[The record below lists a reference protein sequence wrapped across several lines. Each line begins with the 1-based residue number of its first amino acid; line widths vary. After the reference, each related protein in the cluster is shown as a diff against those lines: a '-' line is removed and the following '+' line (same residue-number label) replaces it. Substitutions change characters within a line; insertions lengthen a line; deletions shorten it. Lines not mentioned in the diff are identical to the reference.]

1 MFFRQLRK
9 TSAIFLL
16 IVLVFL
22 VQRTVS
28 FFSDFKEEPA
38 QEVVDKIEKP
48 ASVICHNIVGGA
60 AFGADSVFGK
70 AMRLY
75 YYSVLDDS
83 VPDSALLE
91 HRWFFGV
98 DTVSVQPCERSGLV
112 CISSISPDYLKAGS
126 WSVDLAMGRKILD
139 SRQFFVET
147 EEF

>member
-22 VQRTVS
+22 VQRTVY
-28 FFSDFKEEPA
+28 FFADFSEAPA

-70 AMRLY
+70 TLRLY
-75 YYSVLDDS
+75 FYSVLGDS
-83 VPDSALLE
+83 VAEGAALE

-98 DTVSVQPCERSGLV
+98 DTVSVQPCERSGNV
-112 CISSISPDYLKAGS
+112 CISSISPDYLKAGG
-126 WSVDLAMGRKILD
+126 WSVDLAFGRKILD

>member
-16 IVLVFL
+16 IVLFFL
-22 VQRTVS
+22 VQRAVY
-28 FFSDFKEEPA
+28 FFADFSEKPA
-38 QEVVDKIEKP
+38 QEVVDMVEKP

-70 AMRLY
+70 NMRLY
-75 YYSVLDDS
+75 FYSVLSDS
-83 VPDSALLE
+83 VAAGAALE
-91 HRWFFGV
+91 HRWFFGT
-98 DTVSVQPCERSGLV
+98 DTVSVQACERTGNV
-112 CISSISPDYLKAGS
+112 CISSISPDYLRAGG
-126 WSVDLAMGRKILD
+126 WSVDLALGRRILD